1 MVATRAFNVFS
12 VVQQFSLCRQ
22 VLDPN
27 RFHVRFNN
35 FNQGPTS
42 LCNWV
47 RTILNWDSAISITS
61 LNPSTVSELG
71 HVGGEG
77 DLQMAKGK
85 CCLLS
90 LSPFASRCL
99 RFPPPPG
106 PHATRKHAQPQPQT
120 QTTSATSDVQGK
132 TTTTATRT
140 ITTTITTT
148 NETTTTMTT
157 TATTTT
163 TAPRTIYQ
171 RRPRQTT

>member
-1 MVATRAFNVFS
+1 MFFS

-47 RTILNWDSAISITS
+47 RTILNWDSAVSITS
-61 LNPSTVSELG
+61 PNPSTVSEWG

-77 DLQMAKGK
+77 DLQMAKASAASSPSPRS
-85 CCLLS
+85 LLVV
-90 LSPFASRCL
+90 FVFHR
-99 RFPPPPG
+99 RQDHTQQGNTRNRNHKQHPPP
-106 PHATRKHAQPQPQT
+106 ATCKAKP
-120 QTTSATSDVQGK
+120 
-132 TTTTATRT
+132 TTTATTT

-163 TAPRTIYQ
+163 TTPRTIYQ